1 MSSIYVTGSFA
12 LNIDDIRMVLD
23 NDPRDKATS
32 IRIDRMV
39 ADAIHRH
46 KYIDATKDSA
56 GIKCLVVFKDNSMC
70 GLSNRMEKV
79 LESAIKTNGSSRKS
93 SSKSPKTTK

>member
-1 MSSIYVTGSFA
+1 MSSIYVASNFA
-12 LNIDDIRMVLD
+12 INIDDIRMVFD

-32 IRIDRMV
+32 ARIDRMV
-39 ADAIHRH
+39 ADAIYRH
-46 KYIDATKDSA
+46 KYIDATKDST

-79 LESAIKTNGSSRKS
+79 LESAIKANGSGRKS